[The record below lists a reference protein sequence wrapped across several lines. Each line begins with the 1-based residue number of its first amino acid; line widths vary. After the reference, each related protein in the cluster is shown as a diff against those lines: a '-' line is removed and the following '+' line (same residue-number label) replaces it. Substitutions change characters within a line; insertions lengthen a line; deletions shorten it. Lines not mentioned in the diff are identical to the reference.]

1 VKRVAGAAV
10 LVVAAI
16 AATVSYMHIER
27 LAVQL
32 GQPELAAWL
41 MPLSVDGA
49 VLAASAALL
58 HSAREA
64 IPAPRMA
71 RPMLALGVLA
81 TLAANADF
89 GATHG
94 AAGIVLSAWPAVAFI
109 GSAEVTFGMVR
120 KVVRAADV
128 LAADTDTEAVIVSDA
143 EADAETDPVPDIHPG
158 AERTRGRTSK
168 PAKPSAKAAAIVRRQ
183 PDIKGAELGRKLGV
197 SERQGRR
204 LLAQVASG

>member
-1 VKRVAGAAV
+1 MKRLTGVAV

-16 AATVSYMHIER
+16 AATVSYMHIQI

-32 GQPELAAWL
+32 GQPALAAWL
-41 MPLSVDGA
+41 LPLSVDGT
-49 VLAASAALL
+49 VCAASAALL
-58 HSAREA
+58 WSAREA

-71 RPMLALGVLA
+71 RPMLALGVAA

-89 GATHG
+89 GAAHG
-94 AAGIVLSAWPAVAFI
+94 AAGIVLSAWPAIAFAGSVEVA
-109 GSAEVTFGMVR
+109 FGMVR
-120 KVVRAADV
+120 KSAQ
-128 LAADTDTEAVIVSDA
+128 TDTETASVPVTDTAALAAVI
-143 EADAETDPVPDIHPG
+143 ADMEPDVT
-158 AERTRGRTSK
+158 RTPGRTPK

-183 PDIKGAELGRKLGV
+183 PDVSGAELGRKLGV

>member
-1 VKRVAGAAV
+1 M
-10 LVVAAI
+10 LLVAAI

-41 MPLSVDGA
+41 LPLSVDGT
-49 VLAASAALL
+49 VCAASAALL
-58 HSAREA
+58 WSAREA

-71 RPMLALGVLA
+71 RPVLALGVLA

-89 GATHG
+89 GAAHG
-94 AAGIVLSAWPAVAFI
+94 IAGIVLSAWPAIAFV
-109 GSAEVTFGMVR
+109 GSAEVAFGMVR
-120 KVVRAADV
+120 RSVVTPSPADV
-128 LAADTDTEAVIVSDA
+128 TDSVPAAMAA
-143 EADAETDPVPDIHPG
+143 GPADIETDPQTDVQRTPD
-158 AERTRGRTSK
+158 RTPK
-168 PAKPSAKAAAIVRRQ
+168 AAKPSAKAAAIVRRQ

-204 LLAQVASG
+204 LLTQVNGNVT